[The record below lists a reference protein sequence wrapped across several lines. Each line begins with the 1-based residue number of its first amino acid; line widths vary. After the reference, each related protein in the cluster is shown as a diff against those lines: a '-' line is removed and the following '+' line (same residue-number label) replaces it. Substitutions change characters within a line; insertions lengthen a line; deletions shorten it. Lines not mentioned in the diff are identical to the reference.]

1 MEKSVLVVDDEEN
14 WRNQFIDIL
23 GSMGYAVDATS
34 SSDEARRFLGNH
46 SYALV
51 LLDICL
57 DQLDPAYVSF
67 QTFCEFL
74 RKNHPQLP
82 VMAVSGEKIKPE
94 FMFGLQAQYGVKDF
108 ISKKS
113 LTLPDFKARVKA
125 LIDTGLPRTRLK
137 QGGAG
142 IDLNTEDHD
151 RLVRILSNH
160 PDWQLPS
167 DRVTFLGDVFIGTPR
182 RQDIQALIDLSGAPR
197 PAALR
202 TINRLAHFG
211 QVVPGREALGVLI
224 NKLLSYG
231 GDSADAAFLRGLFQR
246 YPFEMAPVITQDL
259 RETWR
264 GQETTNSVRD
274 GVVRASTLDHVNVLA
289 LGAQAGEA
297 VVRLRVQHVNGQHGL
312 GTGFLVGERLIMTNH
327 HVIPE
332 PEVAQ
337 TAEITFFYELDANR
351 IERPTFVTRALAG
364 GMFYTNAELDV
375 TIVEVTAV
383 PPGVQPLQ
391 LLGQGVKR
399 NERIT
404 IIHHPGGLY
413 KKISLHNNF
422 VVFADE
428 RNLQYITTAEA
439 GSSGAPLFKDGDF
452 KVIGIHHSSFQPAEA
467 GADLSYRRNEGTS
480 LIAIL
485 KELERV
491 PEIYARLQLS

>member
-1 MEKSVLVVDDEEN
+1 
-14 WRNQFIDIL
+14 
-23 GSMGYAVDATS
+23 
-34 SSDEARRFLGNH
+34 
-46 SYALV
+46 
-51 LLDICL
+51 
-57 DQLDPAYVSF
+57 
-67 QTFCEFL
+67 
-74 RKNHPQLP
+74 
-82 VMAVSGEKIKPE
+82 MAIE
-94 FMFGLQAQYGVKDF
+94 
-108 ISKKS
+108 
-113 LTLPDFKARVKA
+113 
-125 LIDTGLPRTRLK
+125 
-137 QGGAG
+137 
-142 IDLNTEDHD
+142 LNANDHQ
-151 RLVRILSNH
+151 RLVHLLSKH

-167 DRVTFLGDVFIGTPR
+167 DRVTLLEDVFIGTPR

-202 TINRLAHFG
+202 TINRLIHFG

-231 GDSADAAFLRGLFQR
+231 GDSADAAFLRELFQR
-246 YPFEMAPVITQDL
+246 YPFDLAPVITQDL
-259 RETWR
+259 REPWR
-264 GQETTNSVRD
+264 GQETANSVKD
-274 GVVRASTLDHVNVLA
+274 GVVRASRTLDHVNVLA

-297 VVRLRVQHVNGQHGL
+297 VVRLRVQDVDGQHGL

-364 GMFYTNAELDV
+364 GLFYTNAELDV
-375 TIVEVTAV
+375 TIVEIAAV

-391 LLGQGVKR
+391 LLGRRIKR

-404 IIHHPGGLY
+404 IIHHPGGLF

-439 GSSGAPLFKDGDF
+439 GSSGAPLFKDEDF
-452 KVIGIHHSSFQPAEA
+452 NVVGIHHSSFQPAEA

-480 LIAIL
+480 MIAIL
-485 KELERV
+485 EELARL
-491 PEIYARLQLS
+491 PEIHARLQLS